1 MYIAPDV
8 LVPREADVRTMYG
21 STSRLRS
28 TSASGRWPG
37 RRAARRLLAATAAL
51 AATVTLSS
59 AAPAPASDAEAGT
72 GSLRVT
78 QIQAMATHNSY
89 HREAPFAEQQLM
101 ARHDPNFRTLLY
113 SHASL
118 PVQFSRQQ
126 ARGIELDVFP
136 DPDGGL
142 YADPLIRKEAGLPP
156 LDDPE
161 LRRPGFKVL
170 HWADFDYHSS
180 CVSLRRC
187 LRQVKQWTERRPGAV
202 PVPVLLELKET
213 DPELE
218 ARGGAKSPPWDTKML
233 DALDA
238 EIRGVFPD
246 EDTIT
251 ADDIRRPGQTLEE
264 SVLEYGWPRLSE
276 ARGKA
281 MFLMDNDDQGLQDA
295 YRAGGRESLQGRV
308 LFTDSEPG
316 RPDAAFMKVNDPTGS
331 GKSVIQDLVRK
342 GYFVRTRSD
351 VPLDQAE
358 SGDDGMLRD
367 ALASGAQM
375 VSTDFP
381 VPGLAARYGSDYVAE
396 LPYGSGPVRCNPVTA
411 PRPGCPRAALER

>member
-1 MYIAPDV
+1 MA
-8 LVPREADVRTMYG
+8 
-21 STSRLRS
+21 
-28 TSASGRWPG
+28 
-37 RRAARRLLAATAAL
+37 
-51 AATVTLSS
+51 TLSS
-59 AAPAPASDAEAGT
+59 ASPAARPAQAPSGADG
-72 GSLRVT
+72 LRVT

-101 ARHDPNFRTLLY
+101 ARHDPGFSTLLY

-118 PVQFSRQQ
+118 PMQFSRQQ

-142 YADPLIRKEAGLPP
+142 YADPLIRKDAGLPP
-156 LDDPE
+156 QDDPE
-161 LRRPGFKVL
+161 LREPGFKVM

-180 CVSLRRC
+180 CVSLKRC
-187 LRQVKQWTERRPGAV
+187 LTQVKQWSERRPGHV

-213 DPELE
+213 DPEME

-238 EIRGVFPD
+238 EIRTVFPD
-246 EDTIT
+246 DATLT
-251 ADDIRRPGQTLEE
+251 ADDIRRPGETLEE
-264 SVLEYGWPRLSE
+264 SVREHGWPRLSA
-276 ARGKA
+276 ARGKV
-281 MFLMDNDDQGLQDA
+281 MFLMDNDDQKLQDA

-316 RPDAAFMKVNDPTGS
+316 RPDAAFMKVNDPTGPN
-331 GKSVIQDLVRK
+331 KAVIQDLVK
-342 GYFVRTRSD
+342 QGYFVRTRSD
-351 VPLDQAE
+351 EPLDQAAG
-358 SGDDGMLRD
+358 GDTGMLRD

-396 LPYGSGPVRCNPVTA
+396 LPRGSGPVRCNPVTA
-411 PRPGCPRAALER
+411 PEPVCPGVRMER

>member
-1 MYIAPDV
+1 M
-8 LVPREADVRTMYG
+8 RTTSGSTRRPGPGLPSPYG
-21 STSRLRS
+21 SR
-28 TSASGRWPG
+28 
-37 RRAARRLLAATAAL
+37 ARRWAAAGAAL
-51 AATVTLSS
+51 AAVLSLSS
-59 AAPAPASDAEAGT
+59 AAPAPVGAPHRTADG
-72 GSLRVT
+72 LRVT

-89 HREAPFAEQQLM
+89 HREASFAEQQLM

-118 PVQFSRQQ
+118 PVQLSRQQ

-142 YADPLIRKEAGLPP
+142 YADPLIRKDAGLPP
-156 LDDPE
+156 QDEPG

-170 HWADFDYHSS
+170 HWADFDYRSS
-180 CVSLRRC
+180 CVTLKRC
-187 LRQVKQWTERRPGAV
+187 LTQVKQWSQRRPGHA

-213 DPELE
+213 DPEME
-218 ARGGAKSPPWDTKML
+218 ARGGAKSPPWDTEML

-238 EIRGVFPD
+238 EIRSVFPD
-246 EDTIT
+246 ESTVT
-251 ADDIRRPGQTLEE
+251 ADDIRRPGETLGE
-264 SVLEYGWPRLSE
+264 SVRRHGWPRLSQ
-276 ARGKA
+276 ARGKT
-281 MFLMDNDDQGLQDA
+281 MFLMDNDDRQLQDA

-316 RPDAAFMKVNDPTGS
+316 RPDAAFMKVNDPTGAN
-331 GKSVIQDLVRK
+331 KAVIRDLVER

-351 VPLDQAE
+351 VPLDQAT
-358 SGDDGMLRD
+358 SGDTRMLRD

-381 VPGLAARYGSDYVAE
+381 APGLAARYGSDYVAE
-396 LPYGSGPVRCNPVTA
+396 LPHGSGPVRCNPVTA
-411 PRPGCPRAALER
+411 PRPVCPRGPVGR

>member
-1 MYIAPDV
+1 M
-8 LVPREADVRTMYG
+8 RT
-21 STSRLRS
+21 TSG
-28 TSASGRWPG
+28 SASRPRPGPTFPSGSRG
-37 RRAARRLLAATAAL
+37 RRWAASVAAL
-51 AATVTLSS
+51 AAAVALSS
-59 AAPAPASDAEAGT
+59 AAPAPQSAKERSTADG
-72 GSLRVT
+72 LRVT
-78 QIQAMATHNSY
+78 QLQAMATHNSY

-101 ARHDPNFRTLLY
+101 AQHDPNFPTLLY

-142 YADPLIRKEAGLPP
+142 YADPLIRKGAGLPP
-156 LDDPE
+156 QDDPDLSE
-161 LRRPGFKVL
+161 PGFKVM

-180 CVSLRRC
+180 CVTLRRC
-187 LRQVKQWTERRPGAV
+187 LTQVKKWSERRPGHV

-213 DPELE
+213 DPEME
-218 ARGGAKSPPWDTKML
+218 ARGGAKSPPWDTGML

-238 EIRGVFPD
+238 EIRTVFPD
-246 EDTIT
+246 EATLT
-251 ADDIRRPGQTLEE
+251 ADDIRRPGETLEE
-264 SVLEYGWPRLSE
+264 SVRKHGWPRLSA
-276 ARGKA
+276 ARGKV
-281 MFLMDNDDQGLQDA
+281 MFLMDNDDQKLQDA

-316 RPDAAFMKVNDPTGS
+316 RADAAFMKVNDPTGPN
-331 GKSVIQDLVRK
+331 KAVIQDLVK
-342 GYFVRTRSD
+342 QGYFVRTRSD
-351 VPLDQAE
+351 VPLDQA
-358 SGDDGMLRD
+358 STGDTGMLRD

-396 LPYGSGPVRCNPVTA
+396 LPRGSGPVRCNPVTA
-411 PRPGCPRAALER
+411 PGRECPGGRMER